1 MLNLTPQRRKASAKV
16 EQNLITTKHTT
27 NFFLAKMKINPEIA
41 KFDMQKWQNKVITIE
56 RYRLRSPIRHFIRFF
71 FD

>member
-1 MLNLTPQRRKASAKV
+1 MV
-16 EQNLITTKHTT
+16 
-27 NFFLAKMKINPEIA
+27 

-71 FD
+71 FFFD